1 MPTEMRL
8 GDRRYFD
15 RRRGITALGA
25 TADHY
30 AGLRTIVIPGTQPD
44 APYVLDALLDPQTSV
59 RPREIVTDTAG
70 YTDIM
75 FALYRLLGYLYS
87 PRLADAGAAT
97 LWRLNATD
105 YGPLNQL
112 ARHQINP
119 RLIRENYDDVL
130 RIAGS
135 LLQRHT
141 TASQLVR
148 ALRSQ
153 TRHLATLARALQHIG
168 RAPKTIHLLDY
179 CNDEQFRRRI
189 LVQLNRG
196 EDVAG
201 EGDDHRGA
209 PEGHRPPDRPVPR
222 RDCWPP
228 VLAGLRNGQLRLSTP
243 WRVAKSEDDGAALII
258 SAGEDGSLARPQGG
272 PSVAQQLHAR

>member
-1 MPTEMRL
+1 LAPLLPEP
-8 GDRRYFD
+8 
-15 RRRGITALGA
+15 
-25 TADHY
+25 HY
-30 AGLRTIVIPGTQPD
+30 AGLRTIVIPGTHPD
-44 APYVLDALLDPQTSV
+44 APYALDALLDPQTSV
-59 RPREIVTDTAG
+59 RPREIMTDTAG

-75 FALYRLLGYLYS
+75 FALYRLLGYQYS

-112 ARHQINP
+112 ARHQINT
-119 RLIRENYDDVL
+119 RLIREHYDDVL

-168 RAPKTIHLLDY
+168 RAPKTITS
-179 CNDEQFRRRI
+179 
-189 LVQLNRG
+189 
-196 EDVAG
+196 
-201 EGDDHRGA
+201 
-209 PEGHRPPDRPVPR
+209 
-222 RDCWPP
+222 
-228 VLAGLRNGQLRLSTP
+228 STTP
-243 WRVAKSEDDGAALII
+243 TTST
-258 SAGEDGSLARPQGG
+258 SAGASSSNSTAAKAATASPATSATAAAASSASPTAKAKKNSSAR
-272 PSVAQQLHAR
+272 SA